1 MRSIQYGLQQQ
12 GGVENAHHEAGTY
25 TSFPPCAPWDHG
37 DHGAGT
43 GRRSPTTLRKIS
55 TIEKGYINEY
65 AVFHILFNYYLHYL
79 LFL

>member
-1 MRSIQYGLQQQ
+1 MGFNNKVGWKMHTMRLVHIPVSRP
-12 GGVENAHHEAGTY
+12 AHHG
-25 TSFPPCAPWDHG
+25 DHG